1 MDVASRVLE
10 VVVGI
15 SARCASPIDVETTC
29 REIAELV
36 GDAQAIERERC
47 AKMCEAIAEGHR
59 NAAVSEK
66 WAEKETLGAW
76 LHAADE
82 FAQAAVRIRGGH
94 T

>member
-10 VVVGI
+10 VVIGI

-36 GDAQAIERERC
+36 GDAQAAERERC
-47 AKMCEAIAEGHR
+47 AKIVDNYGAVDEDGELVTPGLGHWGSLGEYDPDAEAIARH
-59 NAAVSEK
+59 
-66 WAEKETLGAW
+66 
-76 LHAADE
+76 
-82 FAQAAVRIRGGH
+82 IRGGH